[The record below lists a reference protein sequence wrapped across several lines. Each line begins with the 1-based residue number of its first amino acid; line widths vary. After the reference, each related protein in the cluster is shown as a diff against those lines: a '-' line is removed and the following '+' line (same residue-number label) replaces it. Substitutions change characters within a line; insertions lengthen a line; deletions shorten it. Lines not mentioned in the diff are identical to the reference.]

1 MAMTVPIFYVPFLEE
16 VFHVHAL
23 TRTDWIVATL
33 SASTIFIGV
42 EIYKFIRAWLRPKGM
57 VSEPV
62 G

>member
-23 TRTDWIVATL
+23 TLTDWIVATL
-33 SASTIFIGV
+33 SASTIFIAV
-42 EIYKFIRAWLRPKGM
+42 EIYKLISSRLKSKGLIP
-57 VSEPV
+57 EPA